1 MNETIEVNGERIDS
15 VDAVSSNDDSEF
27 LGNSVHDKDGVHHDH
42 DDCDDGDDSGDDERG
57 GRLSKNLSSS
67 SLEEIY
73 SKLQI
78 VDSPI
83 GGSIPVDET

>member
-1 MNETIEVNGERIDS
+1 MVLQGLKPEPPE
-15 VDAVSSNDDSEF
+15 ASS
-27 LGNSVHDKDGVHHDH
+27 
-42 DDCDDGDDSGDDERG
+42 DDGDDSGDDERG

-78 VDSPI
+78 VDSTM
-83 GGSIPVDET
+83 GGSIPVNASNI